1 MVSTLKS
8 KQILIAL
15 FLVAVSFSV
24 GRFTGPAKVEVRE
37 VEKVVYQEK
46 TKKDVER
53 TVERNTRETVLPD
66 GTIIRETLQSRNTKS
81 KTDIDKNVTSE
92 TSKESITDNRPKWL
106 INGRYIPAIPGF
118 QETKYQLGLE
128 RQILSDL
135 YGGIYVTSDRNI
147 GLSISIGF

>member
-1 MVSTLKS
+1 MVQALKS

-15 FLVAVSFSV
+15 ILVAVSFSV

-81 KTDIDKNVTSE
+81 KTDTDKNVTQE
-92 TSKESITDNRPKWL
+92 TSKESVTTNRPTWRAGFGF
-106 INGRYIPAIPGF
+106 NPEIPGY
-118 QETKYQLGLE
+118 QEPIYSIRLE
-128 RQILSDL
+128 RQVLSEL
-135 YGGIYVTSDRNI
+135 YVGVSLDSKKQA
-147 GLSISIGF
+147 GLTISIGF